1 MYTDLTFSPHTSFGM
16 GIKLALNFIWNGI
29 KKALKSLEFHLEDP
43 GGTLLLNIQRVH
55 VSAYYKIEINYRSQ
69 SEVITSMNRKLLQE
83 WWFKVG
89 KQIH

>member
-43 GGTLLLNIQRVH
+43 GGTLEEKMPMMFGTSNKHHQNLSNVDFELQNNQELSFCYILLAPFAI
-55 VSAYYKIEINYRSQ
+55 
-69 SEVITSMNRKLLQE
+69 
-83 WWFKVG
+83 
-89 KQIH
+89 